1 MLCQAATLTA
11 KSTKPREKGGE
22 GVRERDGEGA
32 TWGWGWGGRWRKNTA
47 GPRGRGEA
55 EGMTHRVKPSAF
67 HTESPVFTLSSEL
80 GLKSSHLSS
89 NPRWNT
95 VRCSVIRGA
104 QRKRVTGRAEGL
116 MSDWCSHM
124 LFTPVRNT
132 RAERSHHKRIHVA
145 LSPWLLYWLGVQY
158 IKTLAILLQDNLL
171 HIVVF
176 TCLIVY
182 VSHQLR

>member
-1 MLCQAATLTA
+1 MA
-11 KSTKPREKGGE
+11 
-22 GVRERDGEGA
+22 
-32 TWGWGWGGRWRKNTA
+32 
-47 GPRGRGEA
+47 
-55 EGMTHRVKPSAF
+55 HRVKPSAF

-132 RAERSHHKRIHVA
+132 RAERSHHKWIHVA
-145 LSPWLLYWLGVQY
+145 LSPWSLYWLGVQY
-158 IKTLAILLQDNLL
+158 IKTLAILLQDGLL
-171 HIVVF
+171 HIVVLRAWLF
-176 TCLIVY
+176 AKVTILGKQSVSLVSDHKFDLCLCVLTLQLFVNKGLNLWETELAVY
-182 VSHQLR
+182 CLLKN